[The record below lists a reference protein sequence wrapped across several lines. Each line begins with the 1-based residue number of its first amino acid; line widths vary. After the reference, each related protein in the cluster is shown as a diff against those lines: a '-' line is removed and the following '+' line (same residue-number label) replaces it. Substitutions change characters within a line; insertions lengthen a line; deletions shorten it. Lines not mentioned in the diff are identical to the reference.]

1 MNATAATELQALITT
16 SSQLL
21 RHALNLDVASARL
34 EAQLLLAHLLDKP
47 RAYLATHPEVSLDAK
62 RACAFHTLIS
72 RRAKGEPVAY
82 ILGYREFYGLK
93 FMVSPAVLIP
103 RPETEL
109 LVDLALQC
117 LPRTG
122 SARVLDLGTGSG
134 AIALSIATHR
144 PQASV
149 TAIDKNMAALEIAAQ
164 NKHRLGIQNV
174 RLLYSDWFSELEGQ
188 QFDLIVANP
197 PYVGI
202 QDPHLDKGDVRFE
215 PPIAL
220 SSGYDGLSAIR
231 EIVKNSAV
239 HLSSRASFFIEHG
252 YDQACAVQQ
261 LLHERGFRNIQA
273 YADPAGIKR
282 VSGAQSVS
290 YPSL

>member
-1 MNATAATELQALITT
+1 MNAAAETELHALITT

-21 RHALNLDVASARL
+21 RHALDLDAASARL

-47 RAYLATHPEVSLDAK
+47 RAYLATHPEVSLDANHA
-62 RACAFHTLIS
+62 RAFDTLIS
-72 RRAKGEPVAY
+72 RRAQGEPVAY

-117 LPRTG
+117 LTQTG
-122 SARVLDLGTGSG
+122 SPRVLDLGTGSG
-134 AIALSIATHR
+134 AIALTIAAHR
-144 PQASV
+144 PHASV

-164 NKHRLGIQNV
+164 NKQRLGIQNV
-174 RLLYSDWFSELEGQ
+174 RFLYSDWFSELEGQ

-273 YADPAGIKR
+273 YTDLAGIKR
-282 VSGAQSVS
+282 VSGAQSVP